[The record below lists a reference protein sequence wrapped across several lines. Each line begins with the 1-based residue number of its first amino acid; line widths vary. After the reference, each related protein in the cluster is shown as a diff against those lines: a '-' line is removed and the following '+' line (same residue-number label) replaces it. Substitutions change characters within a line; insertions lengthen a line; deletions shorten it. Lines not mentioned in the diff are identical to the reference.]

1 MNMPL
6 PPAEELALI
15 DRELAQ
21 IDARRGYLLARR
33 AWLLPFAM
41 ASGAQSGMPVG
52 GPPVAQPVRAAE
64 ASGPGAQNVLL
75 TLGAVLLAV
84 AALAFTLVSWG
95 SLGIGGRAAVL
106 GAVTAAALGAPVLL
120 LRRGLRSTA
129 ESVAAVGL
137 LLTVLDAYAVHA
149 VALPGTGGTAYAA
162 GASAVLAAVWAAYGA
177 LLPRLVVPAAGAVL
191 AAQLPLPLAALAAAE
206 GPVGLGWALLATA
219 ALDCVLAVS
228 GGFAAGLR
236 ARAAWTGPA
245 VWVLAAVCGTV
256 ALLCG
261 VPGLATAE
269 SAAAAGAPALLVA
282 GCAALGVAVA
292 WRVPAASGAALAGG
306 LAAVA
311 ALAGPVR
318 PELAA
323 GWPVVVCLLL
333 ALPLL
338 GAAASAALPG
348 AVRRGLGRAGAVV
361 AAGVALW
368 GLAAAVAPLVSR
380 AGVAVEV
387 WTPTVPAGVAAYG
400 PGVPAVAA
408 LLLTA
413 VTARWATR
421 LLPPPRR
428 RLGTPGTT
436 VPGAPGVAAAGTHAA
451 AAGPGVS
458 GAAAAHAV
466 AVVCGWAG
474 LFTAPMGRGLPVP
487 VVLGVQLAVTAAAA
501 AVALRAPTGTARPHE
516 PTPGTTGP
524 AHATSTTRTSDAAGA
539 KAAAG
544 TADMADPAGSA
555 GGGDTDSAQGATD
568 AAPRTAGPAG
578 GSGGAGPAGAPGTKG
593 TAGPASAGAAAG
605 AAGGAGGVGRVAA
618 LCAAVGAVDVS
629 LAALDGRWATFAVLG
644 LLGAGCAAAAA
655 RRTAPAE
662 VRAGAA
668 ALAVGYAAA
677 VVAALCALAGLAV
690 AWWSL
695 PLLAV
700 AAAPAAAGPR
710 LGRVR
715 PAAEAAAAG
724 VGAVALA
731 AAGRE
736 PALLSSACA
745 LAAVVCAGAAV
756 RPERRRLGWAAA
768 VLGVVAAW
776 LRLWVSGV
784 TVTEAYT
791 LPVTAAALA
800 VGLLRRRRDP
810 LGSSWTAYGPGLA
823 ATLLPSLA
831 EAWQDPYWLRPLLLG
846 SAALAVTL
854 VGAHRRLQAP
864 LLLGG
869 GVLVAVALHELAPYV
884 VQVVGLLPRWL
895 PPALAG
901 LLLLAVGATYEK
913 RLRDA
918 RRLRAVLGRFR

>member
-33 AWLLPFAM
+33 AWLLQFAM
-41 ASGAQSGMPVG
+41 GSGAQAGMSAGGAPVSR
-52 GPPVAQPVRAAE
+52 PVRTAE

-95 SLGIGGRAAVL
+95 SLGIGGRSVVL

-137 LLTVLDAYAVHA
+137 LLTVLDTYAVHA
-149 VALPGTGGTAYAA
+149 AALPGTGGTAYAA
-162 GASAVLAAVWAAYGA
+162 GASAVLAAGWAAYGL

-219 ALDCVLAVS
+219 ALDCALAVF

-236 ARAAWTGPA
+236 ARAARTAPG
-245 VWVLAAVCGTV
+245 VWVLAVVSGAG

-261 VPGLATAE
+261 VPGLAAAE
-269 SAAAAGAPALLVA
+269 SAAAAAAPALLVA

-338 GAAASAALPG
+338 GAAAGAALPG
-348 AVRRGLGRAGAVV
+348 AVRRGLGGAGVVV
-361 AAGVALW
+361 AAGAALW
-368 GLAAAVAPLVSR
+368 GLASAVAPLVSR
-380 AGVAVEV
+380 ADVVREA

-400 PGVPAVAA
+400 PGAPAVAT
-408 LLLTA
+408 LLLAA
-413 VTARWATR
+413 VTAWWATR
-421 LLPPPRR
+421 LLPPAQRDAGAADAD
-428 RLGTPGTT
+428 LAGAGAAGTVTGTPGTGT
-436 VPGAPGVAAAGTHAA
+436 LGTGAPAAGAGVSGGAAAG
-451 AAGPGVS
+451 
-458 GAAAAHAV
+458 AV

-474 LFTAPMGRGLPVP
+474 LFTAPMGQGLPVP

-501 AVALRAPTGTARPHE
+501 VAALR
-516 PTPGTTGP
+516 
-524 AHATSTTRTSDAAGA
+524 
-539 KAAAG
+539 AAAG
-544 TADMADPAGSA
+544 TAGVAEGPA
-555 GGGDTDSAQGATD
+555 
-568 AAPRTAGPAG
+568 AGP
-578 GSGGAGPAGAPGTKG
+578 SG
-593 TAGPASAGAAAG
+593 AAG
-605 AAGGAGGVGRVAA
+605 AGASGSGIAGAVGRVAA
-618 LCAAVGAVDVS
+618 VVAAVGAVDVS
-629 LAALDGRWATFAVLG
+629 LAALDGRWATFAVFG
-644 LLGAGCAAAAA
+644 LLGAGCAAVAA
-655 RRTAPAE
+655 RRSAGAA

-668 ALAVGYAAA
+668 VLAVGYAAA
-677 VVAALCALAGLAV
+677 VVAALCALTGLAV

-715 PAAEAAAAG
+715 PTAEAAAAG

-731 AAGRE
+731 VAGRE
-736 PALLSSACA
+736 PAVLSLGCA

-776 LRLWVSGV
+776 LRLGVSGV

-791 LPVTAAALA
+791 VPVTAAALA

-831 EAWQDPYWLRPLLLG
+831 EAWQDPHWLRPLLLG
-846 SAALAVTL
+846 SASLAVTL

-869 GVLVAVALHELAPYV
+869 GVLAAVALHELAPYV
-884 VQVVGLLPRWL
+884 VQVVGLLPRWV

-918 RRLRAVLGRFR
+918 RRLRTVLGRLR